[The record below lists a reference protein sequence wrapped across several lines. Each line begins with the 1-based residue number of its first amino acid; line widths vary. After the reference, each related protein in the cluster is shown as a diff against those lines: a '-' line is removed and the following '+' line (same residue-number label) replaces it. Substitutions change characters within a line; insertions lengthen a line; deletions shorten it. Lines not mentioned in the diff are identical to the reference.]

1 VVEIEA
7 GGTLMLNVVFLP
19 PDPDTLPDTA
29 KRNLQVLS
37 RIISYEEEYEKKIK
51 SKLSGNALYEQHE

>member
-1 VVEIEA
+1 VPPPPSAGEVVEIEA

-37 RIISYEEEYEKKIK
+37 ERSPR
-51 SKLSGNALYEQHE
+51 